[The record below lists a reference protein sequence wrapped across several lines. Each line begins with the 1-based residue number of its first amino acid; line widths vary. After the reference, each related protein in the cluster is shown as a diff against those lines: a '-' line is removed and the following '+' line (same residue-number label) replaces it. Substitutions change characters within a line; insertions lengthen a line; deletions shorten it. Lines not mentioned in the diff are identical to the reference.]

1 MKATNNKKA
10 KRYIKPEINC
20 YTIGNLYPIMS
31 SGEYYE
37 KDIPRSEESEDLYD
51 GELD

>member
-10 KRYIKPEINC
+10 KQYIKPEINC
-20 YTIGNLYPIMS
+20 YTIGNLYPVMS

-37 KDIPRSEESEDLYD
+37 KIPPSEESEELYD

>member
-20 YTIGNLYPIMS
+20 YTIETPYLLMS
-31 SGEYYE
+31 SSSEYYE
-37 KDIPRSEESEDLYD
+37 KIPPSEEFYE

>member
-10 KRYIKPEINC
+10 KRYIKPEINYC
-20 YTIGNLYPIMS
+20 TIEPPYLAMSGGN
-31 SGEYYE
+31 EYYE
-37 KDIPRSEESEDLYD
+37 KDIPQSEEDFYY